1 MEHCQPAARAG
12 VLPLWRLLPRVLRP
26 NCSRRNSGGRF
37 AHTNDDWAGRNSE
50 TRDRWRRHSQR
61 LAAYCSADSLYS
73 DSVSNRTTGTELH
86 GISGQE
92 RRKADL
98 EMAVADFVKSARES
112 FRVGWKI
119 ESNWTDPVLFATYQV
134 IRPLAS
140 LLIVAFIVIIG
151 ASVGA
156 SANSAFY
163 TGYLAWLIVGNAFYA
178 FVLQIML
185 GMAILVHVDRTRYE
199 VLKNIYISPG
209 TLHPY
214 VIGRG
219 LVSVVNGAVSVI
231 LTLLFSVAIFN
242 GLLHMNIPLNL
253 LNVNLLMLIPAVILG
268 IIGLLAIGYMLCA
281 VNIVSNRMEFIL
293 GDSVSGTFFLLGG
306 VIFPIT
312 SLPSQ
317 IQLISNVLPITFFL
331 NAIRESFGITSM
343 VTGDYM
349 SNLAFLA
356 LTTLVA
362 LALGIGVFRLAEQRA
377 KKLGL
382 FDRKSEY

>member
-1 MEHCQPAARAG
+1 MAKHPSTN
-12 VLPLWRLLPRVLRP
+12 RL
-26 NCSRRNSGGRF
+26 
-37 AHTNDDWAGRNSE
+37 H
-50 TRDRWRRHSQR
+50 
-61 LAAYCSADSLYS
+61 S
-73 DSVSNRTTGTELH
+73 DSFPTCPTRAELH
-86 GISGQE
+86 GIPRQE
-92 RRKADL
+92 RREADL
-98 EMAVADFVKSARES
+98 AMAVADFVKSAGES

-156 SANSAFY
+156 AANSAFY
-163 TGYLAWLIVGNAFYA
+163 SQYLAWLIVGNAFYA

-219 LVSVVNGAVSVI
+219 LVSVVNGAVSVV

-253 LNVNLLMLIPAVILG
+253 LGVNLLMLIPAVILG

-293 GDSVSGTFFLLGG
+293 GDSVSGIFFLLGG
-306 VIFPIT
+306 VIFPI
-312 SLPSQ
+312 SLLPSYVQ
-317 IQLISNVLPITFFL
+317 PISNVLPITYLL
-331 NAIRESFGITSM
+331 NAVRESFGLLP
-343 VTGDYM
+343 TGNYM
-349 SNLAFLA
+349 SDLAYLA
-356 LTTLVA
+356 LSTLVT
-362 LALGIGVFRLAEQRA
+362 LIVGIAVFRLAEQRA

-382 FDRKSEY
+382 FDRQSEY

>member
-1 MEHCQPAARAG
+1 
-12 VLPLWRLLPRVLRP
+12 
-26 NCSRRNSGGRF
+26 
-37 AHTNDDWAGRNSE
+37 
-50 TRDRWRRHSQR
+50 
-61 LAAYCSADSLYS
+61 
-73 DSVSNRTTGTELH
+73 
-86 GISGQE
+86 
-92 RRKADL
+92 
-98 EMAVADFVKSARES
+98 MAIADFVKSTSES

-151 ASVGA
+151 AAVGA
-156 SANSAFY
+156 SSNTPIDYNA
-163 TGYLAWLIVGNAFYA
+163 YLAWLIVGNAFYA
-178 FVLQIML
+178 YVLQVML

-214 VIGRG
+214 VLGRG
-219 LVSVVNGAVSVI
+219 LVSVVNGTISVV

-253 LNVNLLMLIPAVILG
+253 LTVNLLMLFPAVILG
-268 IIGLLAIGYMLCA
+268 IVSLIAIGYILCA

-293 GDSVSGTFFLLGG
+293 GDSVSGIFFLLGG
-306 VIFPIT
+306 VIFPIGL
-312 SLPSQ
+312 LPDA
-317 IQLISNVLPITFFL
+317 IQPLSRALPVTYFL
-331 NAIRESFGITSM
+331 DAIRESFGLLPTTNFVSDIGM
-343 VTGDYM
+343 
-349 SNLAFLA
+349 LA
-356 LTTLVA
+356 LTTVITLF
-362 LALGIGVFRLAEQRA
+362 LGIGVFRLAENRA

>member
-1 MEHCQPAARAG
+1 
-12 VLPLWRLLPRVLRP
+12 
-26 NCSRRNSGGRF
+26 
-37 AHTNDDWAGRNSE
+37 
-50 TRDRWRRHSQR
+50 
-61 LAAYCSADSLYS
+61 
-73 DSVSNRTTGTELH
+73 
-86 GISGQE
+86 
-92 RRKADL
+92 
-98 EMAVADFVKSARES
+98 MAVADFVKSTRES

-156 SANSAFY
+156 ASNPAFNY
-163 TGYLAWLIVGNAFYA
+163 NQFLAWLIVGNAFYA

-185 GMAILVHVDRTRYE
+185 GMAVLVHVDRTRYE

-214 VIGRG
+214 VVGRG
-219 LVSVVNGAVSVI
+219 LVSVVNGVVSVV

-242 GLLHMNIPLNL
+242 GILHMNIPLNL
-253 LNVNLLMLIPAVILG
+253 LGVNLLMLVPAVILG
-268 IIGLLAIGYMLCA
+268 IVSLLAIGYMLCA

-293 GDSVSGTFFLLGG
+293 GDSVSGIFFLLGG
-306 VIFPIT
+306 VIFPIAL
-312 SLPSQ
+312 LPTYVQ
-317 IQLISNVLPITFFL
+317 PIANVLPITYLL
-331 NAIRESFGITSM
+331 NAVRESFGLLP
-343 VTGDYM
+343 TGNYM
-349 SNLAFLA
+349 SDLAYLA
-356 LTTLVA
+356 VTTVVT
-362 LALGIGVFRLAEQRA
+362 LAIGITVFRLAEQRA

>member
-1 MEHCQPAARAG
+1 MATHSSTH
-12 VLPLWRLLPRVLRP
+12 RL
-26 NCSRRNSGGRF
+26 
-37 AHTNDDWAGRNSE
+37 
-50 TRDRWRRHSQR
+50 HS
-61 LAAYCSADSLYS
+61 DSLPAC
-73 DSVSNRTTGTELH
+73 TTRAQLH
-86 GISGQE
+86 GIPRQE
-92 RRKADL
+92 RREADL
-98 EMAVADFVKSARES
+98 AMAVADFVKSAGES

-156 SANSAFY
+156 AANSAFY
-163 TGYLAWLIVGNAFYA
+163 TQYLAWLIVGNAFYA

-219 LVSVVNGAVSVI
+219 LVSVVNGAVSVV

-253 LNVNLLMLIPAVILG
+253 LGVNLLMLIPAVLLG
-268 IIGLLAIGYMLCA
+268 ITALLGIGYMLCA

-293 GDSVSGTFFLLGG
+293 GDSVSGVFFLLGG
-306 VIFPIT
+306 VIFSI
-312 SLPSQ
+312 SLLPAPVQ
-317 IQLISNVLPITFFL
+317 YVSNVLPVTYFL
-331 NAIRESFGITSM
+331 DTVRESFGLQTPGNYI
-343 VTGDYM
+343 
-349 SNLAFLA
+349 SNLAILG
-356 LTTLVA
+356 LTTVA
-362 LALGIGVFRLAEQRA
+362 SLILGISVFRLAERRA
-377 KKLGL
+377 KRLGL

>member
-1 MEHCQPAARAG
+1 MAKHPSTN
-12 VLPLWRLLPRVLRP
+12 RL
-26 NCSRRNSGGRF
+26 
-37 AHTNDDWAGRNSE
+37 H
-50 TRDRWRRHSQR
+50 
-61 LAAYCSADSLYS
+61 S
-73 DSVSNRTTGTELH
+73 DSFPTCPTRAELH
-86 GISGQE
+86 GIPRQE
-92 RRKADL
+92 RREADL
-98 EMAVADFVKSARES
+98 AMAVADFVKSAGES

-156 SANSAFY
+156 AANSAFY
-163 TGYLAWLIVGNAFYA
+163 SQYLAWLIVGNAFYA

-253 LNVNLLMLIPAVILG
+253 LNVNLLMLLPAVILG
-268 IIGLLAIGYMLCA
+268 IVSLLAIGYMLCA

-331 NAIRESFGITSM
+331 NAIRESFGLLPTAS
-343 VTGDYM
+343 YM
-349 SNLAFLA
+349 SDLASLA
-356 LTTLVA
+356 LTTLVT
-362 LALGIGVFRLAEQRA
+362 LIIGIAVFRLAEQRA

>member
-1 MEHCQPAARAG
+1 
-12 VLPLWRLLPRVLRP
+12 
-26 NCSRRNSGGRF
+26 
-37 AHTNDDWAGRNSE
+37 
-50 TRDRWRRHSQR
+50 
-61 LAAYCSADSLYS
+61 
-73 DSVSNRTTGTELH
+73 
-86 GISGQE
+86 
-92 RRKADL
+92 
-98 EMAVADFVKSARES
+98 MAVADFVKSAGES

-151 ASVGA
+151 AAAGA
-156 SANSAFY
+156 SQNPTFY
-163 TGYLAWLIVGNAFYA
+163 TQYLAWLIVGNAFYA

-253 LNVNLLMLIPAVILG
+253 LNVNLLMLFPAVILG
-268 IIGLLAIGYMLCA
+268 IISLLAIGYMLCA

-293 GDSVSGTFFLLGG
+293 GDSVSGIFFLLGG
-306 VIFPIT
+306 VIFPI
-312 SLPSQ
+312 
-317 IQLISNVLPITFFL
+317 
-331 NAIRESFGITSM
+331 
-343 VTGDYM
+343 
-349 SNLAFLA
+349 LAYLA
-356 LTTLVA
+356 LTTLVT
-362 LALGIGVFRLAEQRA
+362 LIIGITVFRLAEQRA

>member
-1 MEHCQPAARAG
+1 
-12 VLPLWRLLPRVLRP
+12 
-26 NCSRRNSGGRF
+26 
-37 AHTNDDWAGRNSE
+37 
-50 TRDRWRRHSQR
+50 
-61 LAAYCSADSLYS
+61 
-73 DSVSNRTTGTELH
+73 
-86 GISGQE
+86 
-92 RRKADL
+92 
-98 EMAVADFVKSARES
+98 MAIIDFVKSAGES

-163 TGYLAWLIVGNAFYA
+163 SQYLAWLIVGNAFYA
-178 FVLQIML
+178 L

-253 LNVNLLMLIPAVILG
+253 LNVNLLMLLPAVILG
-268 IIGLLAIGYMLCA
+268 IVSLLAIGYMLCA

-293 GDSVSGTFFLLGG
+293 GDSVSGIFFLLGG
-306 VIFPIT
+306 VIFPIAL
-312 SLPSQ
+312 LPSYVQ
-317 IQLISNVLPITFFL
+317 PISNVLPITYLL
-331 NAIRESFGITSM
+331 NAVRESFGLLPTAS
-343 VTGDYM
+343 YM
-349 SNLAFLA
+349 SDLAYLA
-356 LTTLVA
+356 VTTLVT
-362 LALGIGVFRLAEQRA
+362 LIIGIAVFRLAEQRA

>member
-1 MEHCQPAARAG
+1 MATHPSTH
-12 VLPLWRLLPRVLRP
+12 RL
-26 NCSRRNSGGRF
+26 
-37 AHTNDDWAGRNSE
+37 
-50 TRDRWRRHSQR
+50 HS
-61 LAAYCSADSLYS
+61 DSLPAS
-73 DSVSNRTTGTELH
+73 TTRAELH
-86 GISGQE
+86 GIPRQE
-92 RRKADL
+92 GREAHLR
-98 EMAVADFVKSARES
+98 MAVADILQSAGEP

-119 ESNWTDPVLFATYQV
+119 ESNWTDPVLCATYQV

-163 TGYLAWLIVGNAFYA
+163 SQYLAWLIVGNAFYA

-214 VIGRG
+214 VMGRG
-219 LVSVVNGAVSVI
+219 LVSVLNGAVSVV

-268 IIGLLAIGYMLCA
+268 IISLLAIGYMLCA

-293 GDSVSGTFFLLGG
+293 GDSVSGIFFLLGG
-306 VIFPIT
+306 VIFPIAL
-312 SLPSQ
+312 LPSYVQ
-317 IQLISNVLPITFFL
+317 SISNVLPITYLL
-331 NAIRESFGITSM
+331 NAVRESFGLLPTAS
-343 VTGDYM
+343 YM
-349 SNLAFLA
+349 SDLFYLA
-356 LTTLVA
+356 LTTLVT
-362 LALGIGVFRLAEQRA
+362 LIIGITVFRLAERRA

>member
-1 MEHCQPAARAG
+1 MAKHPSTH
-12 VLPLWRLLPRVLRP
+12 RL
-26 NCSRRNSGGRF
+26 
-37 AHTNDDWAGRNSE
+37 H
-50 TRDRWRRHSQR
+50 
-61 LAAYCSADSLYS
+61 S
-73 DSVSNRTTGTELH
+73 DSFPTCPTRAELH
-86 GISGQE
+86 GIPRQK
-92 RRKADL
+92 RREANIA
-98 EMAVADFVKSARES
+98 MAVADFVKSAGES

-163 TGYLAWLIVGNAFYA
+163 SQYLAWLIVGNAFYA

-242 GLLHMNIPLNL
+242 DLLHMNIPLNL
-253 LNVNLLMLIPAVILG
+253 LNVNLLMLFPAVILG
-268 IIGLLAIGYMLCA
+268 IISLLAIGYMLCA

-293 GDSVSGTFFLLGG
+293 GDSVSGIFFLLGG
-306 VIFPIT
+306 VIFPIAL
-312 SLPSQ
+312 LPSYVQ
-317 IQLISNVLPITFFL
+317 PISNVLPITFLL
-331 NAIRESFGITSM
+331 NTVRESFGLLP
-343 VTGDYM
+343 TGDYM
-349 SNLAFLA
+349 TDLAYLA
-356 LTTLVA
+356 LTTLVT
-362 LALGIGVFRLAEQRA
+362 LIVGIAVFRLAEQRA

>member
-1 MEHCQPAARAG
+1 MATHPSTH
-12 VLPLWRLLPRVLRP
+12 RL
-26 NCSRRNSGGRF
+26 
-37 AHTNDDWAGRNSE
+37 H
-50 TRDRWRRHSQR
+50 
-61 LAAYCSADSLYS
+61 S
-73 DSVSNRTTGTELH
+73 DSFSTCTTRAELY
-86 GISGQE
+86 GIPRQE
-92 RRKADL
+92 RREADFA
-98 EMAVADFVKSARES
+98 MAVADFVKSAGES

-253 LNVNLLMLIPAVILG
+253 LNVNLLMLFPAVILG
-268 IIGLLAIGYMLCA
+268 IISLLAIGYMLCA

-293 GDSVSGTFFLLGG
+293 GDSVSG
-306 VIFPIT
+306 VIFPIAL
-312 SLPSQ
+312 LPSYVQ
-317 IQLISNVLPITFFL
+317 PISNVLPITYLL
-331 NAIRESFGITSM
+331 NAVRESFGLLPTAS
-343 VTGDYM
+343 YM
-349 SNLAFLA
+349 SDLAYLA
-356 LTTLVA
+356 LTTLVT
-362 LALGIGVFRLAEQRA
+362 LIIGITVFRLAEQRA

>member
-1 MEHCQPAARAG
+1 MATHPSTH
-12 VLPLWRLLPRVLRP
+12 RL
-26 NCSRRNSGGRF
+26 
-37 AHTNDDWAGRNSE
+37 
-50 TRDRWRRHSQR
+50 HS
-61 LAAYCSADSLYS
+61 DSLPACKT
-73 DSVSNRTTGTELH
+73 RPELH
-86 GISGQE
+86 GIPRQE
-92 RRKADL
+92 RREADFA
-98 EMAVADFVKSARES
+98 MAVADFVKSAGES

-151 ASVGA
+151 AAAGA
-156 SANSAFY
+156 SQNPAFY
-163 TGYLAWLIVGNAFYA
+163 TQYLAWLIVGNAFYA

-242 GLLHMNIPLNL
+242 DLLHMNIPLNL

-268 IIGLLAIGYMLCA
+268 IISLLAIGYMLCA

-293 GDSVSGTFFLLGG
+293 GDSVSGIFFLLGG
-306 VIFPIT
+306 VIFPVAL
-312 SLPSQ
+312 LPSYVQ
-317 IQLISNVLPITFFL
+317 PISNVLPITYLL
-331 NAIRESFGITSM
+331 NAVRESFGLLLTSN
-343 VTGDYM
+343 YM
-349 SNLAFLA
+349 SDLAYLG
-356 LTTLVA
+356 LTTLA
-362 LALGIGVFRLAEQRA
+362 TLIIGITVFRLAEQRA

>member
-1 MEHCQPAARAG
+1 MATHPSTH
-12 VLPLWRLLPRVLRP
+12 RL
-26 NCSRRNSGGRF
+26 
-37 AHTNDDWAGRNSE
+37 H
-50 TRDRWRRHSQR
+50 
-61 LAAYCSADSLYS
+61 S
-73 DSVSNRTTGTELH
+73 DSFPTCKTRPELH
-86 GISGQE
+86 GIPRQK
-92 RRKADL
+92 RREAHL
-98 EMAVADFVKSARES
+98 AMAVADFVKSAGES

-156 SANSAFY
+156 AANSAFY
-163 TGYLAWLIVGNAFYA
+163 SQYLAWLIVGNAFYA

-253 LNVNLLMLIPAVILG
+253 LDVNLLMLLPAVILG
-268 IIGLLAIGYMLCA
+268 IISLLAIGYMLCA

-293 GDSVSGTFFLLGG
+293 GDSVSGIFFLLGG
-306 VIFPIT
+306 VIFPIAL
-312 SLPSQ
+312 LPSYVQ
-317 IQLISNVLPITFFL
+317 PISNVLPITYLL
-331 NAIRESFGITSM
+331 NAVRESFGLLPTAS
-343 VTGDYM
+343 YM
-349 SNLAFLA
+349 SDLAYLA
-356 LTTLVA
+356 LTTLVT
-362 LALGIGVFRLAEQRA
+362 LIIGIAVFRVAEQRA